1 MNRAQVSPLVPLCTY
16 KCPGKRDQ
24 EAGSSC
30 TVERKPTPVI
40 PTGVEERRIGVL
52 GTQREFSLRVFP
64 HMQSR
69 VRTKVRMVSSLKMI
83 HVLCV
88 T

>member
-1 MNRAQVSPLVPLCTY
+1 METRSLVLKNLQSSVRPEVLKELMDTGEGVSELPSIMNRAQVSPLVPLCTY

-40 PTGVEERRIGVL
+40 PTGVEEPRIGV
-52 GTQREFSLRVFP
+52 
-64 HMQSR
+64 
-69 VRTKVRMVSSLKMI
+69 
-83 HVLCV
+83 
-88 T
+88 